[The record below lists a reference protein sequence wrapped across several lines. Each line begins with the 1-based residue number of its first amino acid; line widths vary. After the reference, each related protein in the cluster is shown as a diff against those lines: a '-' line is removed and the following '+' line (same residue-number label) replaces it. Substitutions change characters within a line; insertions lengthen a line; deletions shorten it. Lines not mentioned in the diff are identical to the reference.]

1 MGNWLKKKRLA
12 VALARNKD
20 RWVKGCDLAS
30 EARLS
35 TRVIGGL
42 MRPLTFRGVV
52 ERRLL
57 MRHSLVSVCVSE
69 YLCHEGDVAVLLEGL
84 NGHTGVLEPSKAWY
98 GERLIGE

>member
-1 MGNWLKKKRLA
+1 MANVQKKKRLA
-12 VALARNKD
+12 VVLARNAG
-20 RWVKGCDLAS
+20 RWVKGCDLAN

-42 MRPLTFRGVV
+42 MRPLTHGGVV

-69 YLCHEGDVAVLLEGL
+69 YLCHEGDVAVLLAGL
-84 NGHTGVLEPSKAWY
+84 DGRVGVLESSKAWY